1 MESPTS
7 GRPRAPGIVVVDLQ
21 PAGRRAAV
29 AQGTT
34 ILAAAQSVGVELQA
48 ICGGAGTCA
57 GCRVRLAHGAL
68 SDPTPEEHRELS
80 SGEIVAGLRM
90 ACQATALGDVRVDIP
105 PESLTAAQRVQL
117 EGGEEPIPAGPSRLS
132 RLGLAID
139 IGTTKLAVY
148 LLDLDSGRTL
158 ARAGAMNPQI
168 AYGEDLISR
177 IAYTDQNPAG
187 GRVLREKLVD
197 RLNRLIGEIC
207 AQVGASRDR
216 IVDVVAVGN
225 TVMHHLFAGLAV
237 RTLGT
242 APYRPL
248 TTDALDLSARDAGLD
263 LSAGTRVFVPSNIA
277 GYVGADHVAAL
288 LSTGVGE
295 TNRTALA
302 LDIGTNTEISLA
314 RGGRLFSCSS
324 PSGPAFEGA
333 HISAGMRAAPGA
345 IERVCIRGAEV
356 STYTIGRLPPVGI
369 CGSGV
374 LDAVAE
380 MRAVGAI
387 DRRGNFRAE
396 APGVRA
402 RQGQPEFLLV
412 PAAQTGH
419 HRDITIT
426 RGDVNEIQLAK
437 AAIRAGIDVLLHE
450 AQCEPAELEEIVVA
464 GAFGSYLDLSSA
476 VRAGL
481 LPGVPLE
488 RFRQVGNAAGA
499 GARQMLLSAE
509 RRRAAQAIAR
519 RVEYVELAAHPAFHR
534 GFVTAM
540 SFEDSTRGALSL

>member
-1 MESPTS
+1 ME
-7 GRPRAPGIVVVDLQ
+7 RPAESRPIARGLVVVDLQ

-29 AQGTT
+29 RQGTT

-68 SDPTPEEHRELS
+68 GDPTPQEHRELS
-80 SGEIVAGLRM
+80 AGQIAAGLRM
-90 ACQATALGDVRVDIP
+90 ACQATALGDVCVDIP
-105 PESLTAAQRVQL
+105 PESLTAPQRVQL
-117 EGGEEPIPAGPSRLS
+117 EGGEEPISAGPSQLS

-148 LLDLDSGRTL
+148 LLDLDTGRTL

-216 IVDVVAVGN
+216 IADVVAVGN

-295 TNRTALA
+295 TSRTALA
-302 LDIGTNTEISLA
+302 LDIGTNTEITLA

-345 IERVCIRGAEV
+345 IERVRIRGAEV

-380 MRAVGAI
+380 MRAAGAI
-387 DRRGNFRAE
+387 DRRGNFRA
-396 APGVRA
+396 
-402 RQGQPEFLLV
+402 GQSEFLLV

-419 HRDITIT
+419 RRDIALT

-450 AQCEPAELEEIVVA
+450 AECEPAELEEIVVA
-464 GAFGSYLDLSSA
+464 GAFGSYLDPASA

-481 LPGVPLE
+481 LPGVWLE
-488 RFRQVGNAAGA
+488 HLRQVGNAAGA
-499 GARQMLLSAE
+499 GARQMLLSAQ

-540 SFEDSTRGALSL
+540 GFED

>member
-1 MESPTS
+1 MERPASGSPIAR
-7 GRPRAPGIVVVDLQ
+7 GLVVVDLQ
-21 PAGRRAAV
+21 PVGRRAGV
-29 AQGTT
+29 PPGTT
-34 ILAAAQSVGVELQA
+34 ILAAAQSVGIELQA
-48 ICGGAGTCA
+48 ICGGAGTCG

-68 SDPTPEEHRELS
+68 GDPTPEELRELS
-80 SGEIVAGLRM
+80 AEEISAGLRM

-117 EGGEEPIPAGPSRLS
+117 EGGEEPVLAGPSRLL

-148 LLDLDSGRTL
+148 LLDLESGSTV

-177 IAYTDQNPAG
+177 IAYTDRSPAG

-197 RLNRLIGEIC
+197 RLNRLIQGMC
-207 AQVGASRDR
+207 AEVGASRDR
-216 IVDVVAVGN
+216 IFDVVAVGN
-225 TVMHHLFAGLAV
+225 TVMHHLFAGLPV
-237 RTLGT
+237 RTLGA

-263 LSAGTRVFVPSNIA
+263 LPVGTHVFVPSNIA

-288 LSTGVGE
+288 LSTGIGE
-295 TNRTALA
+295 SRRTALA

-314 RGGRLFSCSS
+314 RGERLFSCAS

-345 IERVCIRGAEV
+345 IERVRIRSAEV

-369 CGSGV
+369 CGSGI

-380 MRAVGAI
+380 MRAAGAI
-387 DRRGNFRAE
+387 DRRGNLRAE
-396 APGVRA
+396 VPGVRA
-402 RQGQPEFLLV
+402 REGQPEFLLV
-412 PAAQTGH
+412 PASDTGH
-419 HRDITIT
+419 GRDITIT

-437 AAIRAGIDVLLHE
+437 AAIRAGIDVLLQE
-450 AQCEPAELEEIVVA
+450 AECEPDELEEIVVA

-481 LPGVPLE
+481 LPRVPLQ

-499 GARQMLLSAE
+499 GARQMLLSVE

-540 SFEDSTRGALSL
+540 SFED